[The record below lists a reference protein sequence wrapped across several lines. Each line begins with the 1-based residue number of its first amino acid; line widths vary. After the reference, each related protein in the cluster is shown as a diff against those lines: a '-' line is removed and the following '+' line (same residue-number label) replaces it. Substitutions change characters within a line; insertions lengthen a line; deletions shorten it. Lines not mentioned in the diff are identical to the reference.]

1 MSDIGALA
9 GRILL
14 AAIFI
19 LGGFGKLTA
28 VAGVTGALERRGF
41 PAPMAFGYAAGALEL
56 AGGLLVLAGIRTR
69 YVALVMACFTAGTI
83 WVAHHFW
90 DMEGAARAM
99 NQIQAMKNLA
109 IIGGFLLL
117 ASFGPGRLSLD
128 GRSA

>member
-1 MSDIGALA
+1 MSDIGALV
-9 GRILL
+9 GRALL

-28 VAGVTGALERRGF
+28 VAGVTGALQRRGF
-41 PAPMAFGYAAGALEL
+41 PAPMVIGYATGMLEV
-56 AGGLLVLAGIRTR
+56 AGGLLVLVGFKARCA
-69 YVALVMACFTAGTI
+69 ALVMACFTLGTI

-90 DMEGAARAM
+90 DMEGAARAT

-128 GRSA
+128 DRRT